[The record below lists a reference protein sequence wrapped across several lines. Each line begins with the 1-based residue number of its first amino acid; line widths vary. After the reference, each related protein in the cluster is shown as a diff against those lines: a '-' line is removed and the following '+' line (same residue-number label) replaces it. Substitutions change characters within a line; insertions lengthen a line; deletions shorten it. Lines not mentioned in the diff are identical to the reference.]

1 MIALTGVKKCR
12 PFLEKGKWYLF
23 LDGADDK
30 VVLSEVG
37 AEQLQTALCM
47 LPIYK
52 EPGLFWGYNLPKN
65 EPLVNCELP
74 EAGDVCVFLASEDSK
89 ALEVVADHMS
99 VDDCWVAEPV
109 LETPYSVSSSV

>member
-1 MIALTGVKKCR
+1 VIALTGVKKCR

-37 AEQLQTALCM
+37 AEQLKIALCM

-52 EPGLFWGYNLPKN
+52 EPGHFWGYNYPKN
-65 EPLVNCELP
+65 ESLVNCELP
-74 EAGDVCVFLASEDSK
+74 EPGDVCVFLASEDSK
-89 ALEVVADHMS
+89 ALEVVANHMS
-99 VDDCWVAEPV
+99 VDDCWVVEPV
-109 LETPYSVSSSV
+109 LETLYSVSSSI